1 MTRSAIACSSLSRS
15 SCRPRCSSRTMAV
28 TLICWREK
36 VAQCAGGSGA
46 SRNTEIKA
54 AQDTSSRGL
63 GLQVLERV
71 DVLWIVVA
79 FQTAASNKKSSQQ
92 AGWHVIPKISPQLT
106 AWNVALFLRP
116 RHSPQLVS

>member
-1 MTRSAIACSSLSRS
+1 
-15 SCRPRCSSRTMAV
+15 MAV

-36 VAQCAGGSGA
+36 VAQRAGGSGA

-71 DVLWIVVA
+71 DVLRIVVA
-79 FQTAASNKKSSQQ
+79 FEAAASNKKSSQQ
-92 AGWHVIPKISPQLT
+92 AW
-106 AWNVALFLRP
+106 
-116 RHSPQLVS
+116 